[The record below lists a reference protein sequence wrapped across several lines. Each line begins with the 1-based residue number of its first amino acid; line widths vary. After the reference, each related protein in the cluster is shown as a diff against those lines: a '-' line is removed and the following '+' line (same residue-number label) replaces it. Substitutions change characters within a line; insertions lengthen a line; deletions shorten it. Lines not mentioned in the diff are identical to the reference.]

1 MLFKLAIFSPLFAF
15 LISALIGRVC
25 FNCEK
30 QKKFADKFAQYF
42 TSSLL
47 IISAICSVIIFYNF
61 TQDRNVI
68 NITLLS
74 WISSGDL
81 SVNWSLYL
89 DSLTAIML
97 VVINV
102 VSCLVHIYSIGYM
115 SEDKSINRFMSYLS
129 LFTFFM
135 LILVTAD
142 NFLQLFV
149 GWEGV
154 GLASY
159 LLIGFWF
166 KKQSA
171 NNAAMKAFIANRV
184 GDLGLIIAMALIF
197 KTFGSLEYKV
207 IFSNVGNYLE
217 NQITLFNKEFNIIDI
232 ICISLFIGAMGKS
245 AQIGLHVWLAD
256 AMEGP
261 TPVSALIHA
270 ATMVTAGVFLVAR
283 CSYLF
288 EFSPIALNLVT
299 IIGAIT
305 AIFAATIAITQNDI
319 KKVIAYSTCSQ
330 LGYMFFACGVSVYS
344 AAIFHLATH
353 AFFKALLFLG
363 AGSVIHALH
372 HQQDMTKMGGIY
384 RKIPITYAMMW
395 IGSLALAGFPP
406 FAGFFSKDVI
416 LEAAYM
422 SDAKY
427 GQLSYI
433 LGVMAAFLTTF
444 YSWRLLFLV
453 FHGKPRMDQKTFNH
467 AHESPLTMQIPL
479 FILAI
484 GAIISGYFGMNQL
497 SFVSAEGNFF
507 SDSIFVASANSSLLE
522 DIHNTPYL
530 IKYAPLAL
538 GIIAIIMAYIIYLKK
553 TNLANILAKK
563 LSYLYK
569 ISFNKYYFDELYQII
584 FINPV
589 KKSGNFLWRVI
600 DVKIID
606 GIPNLLAQIAR
617 YFSFRIS
624 KLETGLIYSY
634 SGWMVFGLILILLF
648 IISSIK
654 DFPIF

>member
-1 MLFKLAIFSPLFAF
+1 
-15 LISALIGRVC
+15 
-25 FNCEK
+25 
-30 QKKFADKFAQYF
+30 
-42 TSSLL
+42 
-47 IISAICSVIIFYNF
+47 
-61 TQDRNVI
+61 
-68 NITLLS
+68 
-74 WISSGDL
+74 
-81 SVNWSLYL
+81 
-89 DSLTAIML
+89 
-97 VVINV
+97 
-102 VSCLVHIYSIGYM
+102 
-115 SEDKSINRFMSYLS
+115 
-129 LFTFFM
+129 
-135 LILVTAD
+135 
-142 NFLQLFV
+142 
-149 GWEGV
+149 
-154 GLASY
+154 
-159 LLIGFWF
+159 
-166 KKQSA
+166 
-171 NNAAMKAFIANRV
+171 
-184 GDLGLIIAMALIF
+184 
-197 KTFGSLEYKV
+197 
-207 IFSNVGNYLE
+207 
-217 NQITLFNKEFNIIDI
+217 
-232 ICISLFIGAMGKS
+232 
-245 AQIGLHVWLAD
+245 
-256 AMEGP
+256 
-261 TPVSALIHA
+261 
-270 ATMVTAGVFLVAR
+270 
-283 CSYLF
+283 
-288 EFSPIALNLVT
+288 
-299 IIGAIT
+299 
-305 AIFAATIAITQNDI
+305 
-319 KKVIAYSTCSQ
+319 
-330 LGYMFFACGVSVYS
+330 
-344 AAIFHLATH
+344 
-353 AFFKALLFLG
+353 
-363 AGSVIHALH
+363 
-372 HQQDMTKMGGIY
+372 MTKMGGIY

-453 FHGKPRMDQKTFNH
+453 FHGKPRMDQKTYNH
-467 AHESPLTMQIPL
+467 AHESPISMQIPL

-484 GAIISGYFGMNQL
+484 GAIISGYIGMNQL

-507 SDSIFVASANSSLLE
+507 RDSIFVASVNSRLLE

-569 ISFNKYYFDELYQII
+569 ISFNKYYFDEIYQII

-606 GIPNLLAQIAR
+606 GVPNLLAQIAR
-617 YFSFRIS
+617 YFSLRIS